1 MKALTREDLMEI
13 LKISEKQALGLM
25 RLEDF
30 PSFRI
35 GRVGRDYR
43 VTEEKLEEWVNTLPD
58 ASRLNYW

>member
-1 MKALTREDLMEI
+1 MNILTREDLMEI

-25 RLEDF
+25 RLEGF

-35 GRVGRDYR
+35 GRDYR

>member
-1 MKALTREDLMEI
+1 MKVLTREDLMEI

-35 GRVGRDYR
+35 GRDYR

>member
-35 GRVGRDYR
+35 GRDYR

>member
-35 GRVGRDYR
+35 GLDYR

>member
-1 MKALTREDLMEI
+1 MNVLTREDLMEI

-25 RLEDF
+25 RLEGF

-35 GRVGRDYR
+35 GRDYR

>member
-1 MKALTREDLMEI
+1 MKVLTREDLMEI

-25 RLEDF
+25 RLEGF

-35 GRVGRDYR
+35 GRDYR

>member
-1 MKALTREDLMEI
+1 MNVLTREDLMEV

-25 RLEDF
+25 RLEGF

-35 GRVGRDYR
+35 GRDYR

>member
-1 MKALTREDLMEI
+1 MKALTREDLMKI
-13 LKISEKQALGLM
+13 LQISEKQALGLM

-35 GRVGRDYR
+35 GLDYR